1 MATGTIAIETAIN
14 GVEFG
19 EHVVYLKDEAAAQVF
34 YRFAYYPRVRI
45 TLEIISDDEQET

>member
-19 EHVVYLKDEAAAQVF
+19 EHVVYLKDEAAAQAF
-34 YRFAYYPRVRI
+34 YRFAYYPGVRI